1 MRTCDAL
8 IANLTPFRGVSMDSG
23 TAFEVGF
30 MRALSR
36 PVLGYSNVVGD
47 YKARAD
53 AYRGLL
59 IGLPDADAP
68 DVDVEDFGLEENLM
82 IAVAITQSG
91 ASLVVRAVPPGQ
103 EMRDLAGFEAC
114 VLQAQR
120 ILKA

>member
-1 MRTCDAL
+1 
-8 IANLTPFRGVSMDSG
+8 
-23 TAFEVGF
+23 
-30 MRALSR
+30 MRALNR

-53 AYRGLL
+53 AYRGLPS
-59 IGLPDADAP
+59 GLPDADAP

-91 ASLVVRAVPPGQ
+91 ASVVVRAVPPGQ
-103 EMRDLAGFEAC
+103 EMRDLTGFEAC
-114 VLQAQR
+114 LLQVQR